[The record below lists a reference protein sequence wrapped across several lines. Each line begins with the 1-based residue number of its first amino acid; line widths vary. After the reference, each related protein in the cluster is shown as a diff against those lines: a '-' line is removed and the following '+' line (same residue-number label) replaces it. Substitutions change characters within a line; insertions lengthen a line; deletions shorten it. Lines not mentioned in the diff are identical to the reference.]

1 MKKNM
6 QGFTLIE
13 LMIVIAILGILL
25 AIAIP
30 AYQDYTIRA
39 KVSEGLNLAAAPK
52 LAVSEYQQSNGDF
65 PDTSASAGYDTVA
78 TTIVSGIAIGADGV
92 ITITY
97 ADPTEING
105 DTITLT
111 PATVAGGAVT
121 WSCRAGTLEPKY
133 TPSSCRN

>member
-52 LAVSEYQQSNGDF
+52 LAVAEYQQSNGEF
-65 PDTSASAGYDTVA
+65 PGSAVSAGYETVS
-78 TTIVSGIAIGADGV
+78 TTIVDNIDIGADGV

-97 ADPTEING
+97 ADPPEIANA
-105 DTITLT
+105 TITLT
-111 PATVAGGAVT
+111 PATATGGAVT
-121 WSCRAGTLEPKY
+121 WRCEAGTLEPKY

>member
-52 LAVSEYQQSNGDF
+52 LAVSEYQQSNGAF
-65 PDTSASAGYDTVA
+65 PTTNASAGYDGAA
-78 TTIVSGIAIGADGV
+78 TTIVSSIAIGAAGQ
-92 ITITY
+92 ILITY
-97 ADPTEING
+97 AAPTEIAG

-111 PATVAGGAVT
+111 PATTAAGPIT
-121 WSCRAGTLEPKY
+121 WSCRAGSLEPKY

>member
-52 LAVSEYQQSNGDF
+52 LAVAEYQQSNGAF
-65 PDTSASAGYDTVA
+65 PDNNSSAGYDAVT
-78 TTIVSGIAIGADGV
+78 TTIVSSIDIGADGV
-92 ITITY
+92 ITIEY
-97 ADPTEING
+97 ADPAEIAG

-111 PATVAGGAVT
+111 PATATGGAVT
-121 WSCRAGTLEPKY
+121 WVCAAGSLETKY
-133 TPSSCRN
+133 TPSSCR

>member
-30 AYQDYTIRA
+30 AYQDYTVRA

-52 LAVSEYQQSNGDF
+52 LAVAEYQQSNSAF
-65 PDTSASAGYDTVA
+65 PTTNASAGYDGAA
-78 TTIVSGIAIGADGV
+78 TTIVASIVIGAAGQ
-92 ITITY
+92 ILITY
-97 ADPTEING
+97 AAPTEIAG

-111 PATVAGGAVT
+111 PTTTAAGPIT
-121 WSCRAGTLEPKY
+121 WACRAGTLEAKY